1 MESFLIYI
9 EKGGIIFT
17 SLFVLSIVTVAIV
30 TLKIFEIYFLRRLD
44 FSNFYS
50 LLIADKNNDFN
61 DVRKD
66 IIVTLPKSKQNI
78 ILSLVDLISSNNS
91 KIDIEKEIDSLKN
104 KEFKKIYS
112 FLPSLEV
119 ISQVSPLVGLL
130 GTVIGMIDSFN
141 ELELGGS
148 LVDPSILAGGIW
160 TALLT
165 TAMGLI
171 VAIPALVSHYFL
183 EKKINDLFD
192 DFEILISKLSTLKWL
207 CIKFQKKKNLKINII
222 PLIDIIFLMLVF
234 FMLATNFTKNN
245 EVSFSVN
252 NQKQISN
259 QQNKDQLMIL
269 YLKDNKIFFEDKTI
283 KPKDL
288 ENKYFDNWDSQ
299 NFDKIMILND
309 KKSSIQILLN
319 LMDLIK
325 KNKIKSVNF
334 SDAP

>member
-1 MESFLIYI
+1 MTMH
-9 EKGGIIFT
+9 K
-17 SLFVLSIVTVAIV
+17 
-30 TLKIFEIYFLRRLD
+30 
-44 FSNFYS
+44 
-50 LLIADKNNDFN
+50 
-61 DVRKD
+61 
-66 IIVTLPKSKQNI
+66 
-78 ILSLVDLISSNNS
+78 
-91 KIDIEKEIDSLKN
+91 
-104 KEFKKIYS
+104 
-112 FLPSLEV
+112 
-119 ISQVSPLVGLL
+119 
-130 GTVIGMIDSFN
+130 
-141 ELELGGS
+141 
-148 LVDPSILAGGIW
+148 
-160 TALLT
+160 
-165 TAMGLI
+165 
-171 VAIPALVSHYFL
+171 
-183 EKKINDLFD
+183 
-192 DFEILISKLSTLKWL
+192 ISK
-207 CIKFQKKKNLKINII
+207 KKSLKINII

-283 KPKDL
+283 KLKDL